1 MLAYTCRI
9 DRRLLGLFCA
19 GVCAVSVFGA
29 GSVTAR
35 AETGSANGGVA
46 SSSAPTFGTTDSVA
60 ALSDDELPPEVKILQ
75 SIEKEIREKY
85 KKQIYVRAQV
95 PSLFFTPAQH
105 ALLREARVGF
115 NTRVPTL
122 QDLKDS
128 GDPNDPNYRP
138 PTSLREV
145 TLSGILYNSP
155 DDWTV
160 YLNKARVTPD
170 SIPSEVVDIK
180 VFKDYIELRWFDQ
193 ISNQIYPVR
202 LRPNQRFNLDARV
215 FLPAKSS

>member
-1 MLAYTCRI
+1 MSSYMYRL
-9 DRRLLGLFCA
+9 DRRFLSLFCA
-19 GVCAVSVFGA
+19 GLCAVSVIGVGGIA
-29 GSVTAR
+29 VR
-35 AETGSANGGVA
+35 AEVGT
-46 SSSAPTFGTTDSVA
+46 PPTQTFGTTDSVA
-60 ALSDDELPPEVKILQ
+60 SLSDEDLPPEVKILK

-85 KKQIYVRAQV
+85 KKQIYTRSQV

-115 NTRVPTL
+115 NTRVPTM

-138 PTSLREV
+138 PTALREL
-145 TLSGILYNSP
+145 TLSGILFNSS

-160 YLNKARVTPD
+160 YLNKTRVTPQ
-170 SIPSEVVDIK
+170 SIPAEVVDIK
-180 VFKDYIELRWFDQ
+180 VYKDYIELKWFDQ
-193 ISNQIYPVR
+193 LSNQIYPVR
-202 LRPNQRFNLDARV
+202 LRPNQRFNLDARI